1 MKSVK
6 LVLLPLSLALL
17 AACGEQAGDA
27 QTASAPTTPAST
39 PAPPPPPPPVE
50 PFNAV
55 LSIDPARIQVCDG
68 SFRGQATVNW
78 VLSGERSDRDVR
90 LVVVEENGT
99 PETARSSGSGSTVTG
114 KWLQNGTR
122 MRLVD
127 GQTGATL
134 AEATAEVH
142 SEQCP
147 GVVFTGPVQAAD
159 CDGDGVAIGTYTW
172 DTTGVSEW
180 VELHAVKDGQS
191 SVWATGNMKG
201 SATTE
206 NWLSNGTTIEMR
218 NSQGKELLARVEVT
232 LETASCAAQ

>member
-1 MKSVK
+1 MKSAK
-6 LVLLPLSLALL
+6 FLLLPLSLALL
-17 AACGEQAGDA
+17 TACGEQVSD
-27 QTASAPTTPAST
+27 PTTAA
-39 PAPPPPPPPVE
+39 APPAAPVSPTPIPTAPPVE

-55 LSIDPARIQVCDG
+55 LSIEPARIQVCDG

-90 LVVVEENGT
+90 LVVVESTGT

-122 MRLVD
+122 LQLID
-127 GQTGATL
+127 GQTGATV
-134 AEATAEVH
+134 AETSAEVH
-142 SEQCP
+142 GEQCP
-147 GVVFTGPVQAAD
+147 GLVFTGPIQAPD
-159 CDGDGVAIGTYTW
+159 CDGDGAAVGTYTW

-180 VELHAVKDGQS
+180 VELHAIKDGQDS
-191 SVWATGNMKG
+191 IWATGNMKG
-201 SATTE
+201 SATTG

-218 NSQGKELLARVEVT
+218 NPQGKELLARAEIM